1 MGTQQEGIFLPG
13 LARAFEGVD
22 TRGDLSTLQFA
33 KACEAIL
40 PVFDRLGQAFAFA
53 KKDMVVKRE
62 SLEQASSRL
71 PTLNAVV
78 AADKKAGTVTTKN
91 SCSRNLHRLLS
102 SISFISSLLQNLA
115 ADKACTLHT
124 ATASAYSS
132 TMAPMH
138 NFFVRTAVKGG
149 MYTLPTRA
157 GFLQSIGETE
167 ESARVHSAKF
177 ISASNTIVQKAE
189 TLFAGTS
196 MPKSDTT
203 WTG

>member
-1 MGTQQEGIFLPG
+1 MLWLLLTRRWSHFVLHALPLDHHLCILYYALLPWPLAG
-13 LARAFEGVD
+13 QALARQAAGNLILLF
-22 TRGDLSTLQFA
+22 SHTLVMPAETPDCIVNLQ
-33 KACEAIL
+33 
-40 PVFDRLGQAFAFA
+40 
-53 KKDMVVKRE
+53 
-62 SLEQASSRL
+62 
-71 PTLNAVV
+71 
-78 AADKKAGTVTTKN
+78 AGTVTTKN

-157 GFLQSIGETE
+157 GFLQSIGETGDCNWGIWPT
-167 ESARVHSAKF
+167 F
-177 ISASNTIVQKAE
+177 DPCYL
-189 TLFAGTS
+189 LFLPLCDCACVVCYCVEL
-196 MPKSDTT
+196 
-203 WTG
+203 

>member
-1 MGTQQEGIFLPG
+1 MAVRQEGIFLPG
-13 LARAFEGVD
+13 LARAFENVD
-22 TRGDLSTLQFA
+22 ISGDLSTLQFA

-40 PVFDRLGQAFAFA
+40 PVFDRLGPVFAYA
-53 KKDMVVKRE
+53 KSELITKRD
-62 SLEQASSRL
+62 SLEQAATRL
-71 PTLNAVV
+71 PTLTAVV

-102 SISFISSLLQNLA
+102 SISFISELLRNMS
-115 ADKACTLHT
+115 ADSACTLHT
-124 ATASAYSS
+124 AAANAYNG
-132 TMAPMH
+132 TMSPIH
-138 NFFVRTAVKGG
+138 NFFVRTAVKTS

-157 GFLQSIGETE
+157 GFLESIGESE

-177 ISASNTIVQKAE
+177 IPASTQVVRKAE
-189 TLFAGTS
+189 ALFGGTS

>member
-1 MGTQQEGIFLPG
+1 MQTDSPDCT
-13 LARAFEGVD
+13 VN
-22 TRGDLSTLQFA
+22 LQ
-33 KACEAIL
+33 
-40 PVFDRLGQAFAFA
+40 
-53 KKDMVVKRE
+53 
-62 SLEQASSRL
+62 
-71 PTLNAVV
+71 
-78 AADKKAGTVTTKN
+78 AGTVTTKN

-157 GFLQSIGETE
+157 GFLQSIGETGDCTSGIWPTLDPRCLCFCLCVIAPVLYATAWSHE
-167 ESARVHSAKF
+167 HLVQCPTVLSFVQRKAPEYILPSSSPHQIHLFRKLRRFLLAHQCPSQTPHGQDKLTDK
-177 ISASNTIVQKAE
+177 ASELSQHAS
-189 TLFAGTS
+189 TLLGS
-196 MPKSDTT
+196 Q
-203 WTG
+203 

>member
-1 MGTQQEGIFLPG
+1 MQLYIAVLSYTCEEV
-13 LARAFEGVD
+13 RAEAAFCIVN
-22 TRGDLSTLQFA
+22 LQ
-33 KACEAIL
+33 
-40 PVFDRLGQAFAFA
+40 
-53 KKDMVVKRE
+53 
-62 SLEQASSRL
+62 
-71 PTLNAVV
+71 
-78 AADKKAGTVTTKN
+78 AGTVTTKN

-157 GFLQSIGETE
+157 GFLQSIGETGDCNRGISPTFDFVLPLCDLICLCLCVIVPVLYSVQLCSLPCRGKRQSAFCKVHLCIKYNCS
-167 ESARVHSAKF
+167 ES
-177 ISASNTIVQKAE
+177 
-189 TLFAGTS
+189 
-196 MPKSDTT
+196 
-203 WTG
+203 